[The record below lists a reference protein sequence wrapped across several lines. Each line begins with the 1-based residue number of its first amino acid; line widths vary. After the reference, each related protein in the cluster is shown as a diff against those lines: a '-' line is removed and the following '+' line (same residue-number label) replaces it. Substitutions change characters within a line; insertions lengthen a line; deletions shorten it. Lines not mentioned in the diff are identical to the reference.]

1 MSSIG
6 PELLVESLQLLI
18 YTLVAGTL
26 TVGGVL
32 VEQASL
38 QHLGA
43 GEAMIALWLGALG
56 AVMLYAGTYG
66 VGYQKVLSRLV

>member
-1 MSSIG
+1 MTSIG
-6 PELLVESLQLLI
+6 PELLAEALQLLL
-18 YTLVAGTL
+18 YTVVAGAL
-26 TVGGVL
+26 TIGGVL

-56 AVMLYAGTYG
+56 GVMLYAGAYG
-66 VGYQKVLSRLV
+66 VGYQKVLSEYV

>member
-1 MSSIG
+1 MASLG
-6 PELLVESLQLLI
+6 PELLAESLQLIL
-18 YTLVAGTL
+18 YTVVAGAL

-56 AVMLYAGTYG
+56 GIMLYAGAYG
-66 VGYQKVLSRLV
+66 IGYRKVLSEYV

>member
-1 MSSIG
+1 MTSLG
-6 PELLVESLQLLI
+6 PELLAESLQLVL
-18 YTLVAGTL
+18 YTVVAGVL

-38 QHLGA
+38 QHLGT

-56 AVMLYAGTYG
+56 GLMLYAGAYG
-66 VGYQKVLSRLV
+66 VGYQKVLSEYV

>member
-1 MSSIG
+1 MTSIG
-6 PELLVESLQLLI
+6 PELLAESLVLI
-18 YTLVAGTL
+18 VYTLVAGVL

-43 GEAMIALWLGALG
+43 GEAMIAAWLAVLG
-56 AVMLYAGTYG
+56 GVMLYAGVYG
-66 VGYQKVLSRLV
+66 LGYKKVLSQYV

>member
-1 MSSIG
+1 MPSIG
-6 PELLVESLQLLI
+6 PELLAESLQLVI
-18 YTLVAGTL
+18 YTLVAGVL

-32 VEQASL
+32 VEQASV

-56 AVMLYAGTYG
+56 GVMLYAGTYG
-66 VGYQKVLSRLV
+66 IGYQKVLSRYV

>member
-1 MSSIG
+1 MTSIG
-6 PELLVESLQLLI
+6 PELLADSLLQVVYAI
-18 YTLVAGTL
+18 VAGVL

-43 GEAMIALWLGALG
+43 GEAMIAVWLGALG
-56 AVMLYAGTYG
+56 VVMLYAGAYSL
-66 VGYQKVLSRLV
+66 GYQKVLTEYV

>member
-1 MSSIG
+1 MPSIG
-6 PELLVESLQLLI
+6 PELLAESLQLII
-18 YTLVAGTL
+18 YTLVAGVL

-32 VEQASL
+32 VEQASV

-56 AVMLYAGTYG
+56 GVMLYAGTYG
-66 VGYQKVLSRLV
+66 IGYQKVLSRYV